1 MSELPPEQPPEQPP
15 PEATT
20 APEPDAGADH
30 PVQLVVDDDLKRSRL
45 TVFFRLLLVIPHLL
59 WLMIWGI
66 AIFFVA
72 IVGWFAALFTGRL
85 PEGMHRFQA
94 KYQVYTTRVY
104 AYLNLL
110 ANPYPP
116 FHGGSAA
123 YPVDLQVPM
132 EPQRQSRWK
141 ILFRIILGI
150 PALILAWVFSQ
161 VLQILAFLGWFVCIV
176 MGRMPKGMRDL
187 GVYCLR
193 YQEQTNCYMLLVTEK
208 YPSLSGPTP

>member
-1 MSELPPEQPPEQPP
+1 VSELPPEQQPP
-15 PEATT
+15 AEPVT
-20 APEPDAGADH
+20 AAEPSAGADH
-30 PVQLVVDDDLKRSRL
+30 PVQVVVTDDLKRSRL

-59 WLMIWGI
+59 WLTIWGI
-66 AIFFVA
+66 AAFLLA

-85 PEGMHRFQA
+85 PEGFHRFQA

-104 AYLNLL
+104 SYLYLL

-116 FHGGSAA
+116 FHGGPGD
-123 YPVDLQVPM
+123 YPVDLQLPM
-132 EPQRQSRWK
+132 APERQSRWK

-161 VLQILAFLGWFVCIV
+161 VLQILAFLGWFVCVV

-193 YQEQTNCYMLLVTEK
+193 YQEQTNCYMLLLTER